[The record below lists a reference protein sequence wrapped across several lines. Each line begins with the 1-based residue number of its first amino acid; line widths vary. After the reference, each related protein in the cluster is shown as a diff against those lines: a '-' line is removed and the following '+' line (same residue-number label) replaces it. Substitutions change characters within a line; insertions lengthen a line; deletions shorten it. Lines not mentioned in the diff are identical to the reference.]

1 MIGTVMRA
9 LGFFAIS
16 ALLLGEG
23 LLILWVSL
31 GGWPVT
37 VPGILAVL
45 TGAGLWGLIAVEGLL
60 GQLRPA
66 EGSEIVPN
74 WAPLLTFAAA
84 IWAFYLAGGFGELG
98 HRSVWPWLVGLGAQ
112 CGMVALIIAIHRWR
126 AHHAPQVSS
135 SSKTGP
141 CRPRQ

>member
-45 TGAGLWGLIAVEGLL
+45 TGAGLWGLIAVEGRL

-74 WAPLLTFAAA
+74 WAPLLTLAAA

-98 HRSVWPWLVGLGAQ
+98 HRSVWPWLVGLGALRARS
-112 CGMVALIIAIHRWR
+112 GHSPRHLFDTFLAL
-126 AHHAPQVSS
+126 
-135 SSKTGP
+135 
-141 CRPRQ
+141 

>member
-23 LLILWVSL
+23 LLILWASL
-31 GGWPVT
+31 GGWPAT
-37 VPGILAVL
+37 MPGIVAVL

-60 GQLRPA
+60 GQLWPA
-66 EGSEIVPN
+66 EGSKSVPS

-84 IWAFYLAGGFGELG
+84 IGAFYLAGGFGELG
-98 HRSVWPWLVGLGAQ
+98 HPRVWPWLVGLAAQ
-112 CGMVALIIAIHRWR
+112 FGMVALIIAIH
-126 AHHAPQVSS
+126 
-135 SSKTGP
+135 
-141 CRPRQ
+141 C

>member
-1 MIGTVMRA
+1 MIGTVMRV

-135 SSKTGP
+135 SSKTGRG
-141 CRPRQ
+141 RPRQ

>member
-1 MIGTVMRA
+1 MIGTVLRA

-23 LLILWVSL
+23 LLILWASL
-31 GGWPVT
+31 GGWAAT
-37 VPGILAVL
+37 TPGILAVL

-66 EGSEIVPN
+66 EGSKSVPS

-84 IWAFYLAGGFGELG
+84 IGAFYLAGGFGELS
-98 HRSVWPWLVGLGAQ
+98 HPSVWPWLVGLAAQ
-112 CGMVALIIAIHRWR
+112 FGMVALIIIIHRRR
-126 AHHAPQVSS
+126 AQA
-135 SSKTGP
+135 
-141 CRPRQ
+141 

>member
-23 LLILWVSL
+23 LLILWASL
-31 GGWPVT
+31 GGWPAT
-37 VPGILAVL
+37 MPGIVAVL

-60 GQLRPA
+60 GQLWPA
-66 EGSEIVPN
+66 EGSKSVPS

-84 IWAFYLAGGFGELG
+84 IGAFCLAGGFGELG
-98 HRSVWPWLVGLGAQ
+98 HPSVWPWLVGLGAQ
-112 CGMVALIIAIHRWR
+112 FGMVALIIAIH
-126 AHHAPQVSS
+126 
-135 SSKTGP
+135 
-141 CRPRQ
+141 C